1 MSRNR
6 EGVSMNN
13 TICFTNSEI
22 KNIRECLAH
31 IDHTIAKASNRTVY
45 NKPEPISPED
55 LHKIF
60 RDQFGFGKLR

>member
-1 MSRNR
+1 
-6 EGVSMNN
+6 MNN
-13 TICFTNSEI
+13 NICFTNSEI
-22 KNIRECLAH
+22 KNIRECLAYVNK
-31 IDHTIAKASNRTVY
+31 TIAKASNRIVY